1 MEQIAGIRSIA
12 PMRLPRLVTLIIGFI
27 VILGLM
33 IWLIES
39 LQRLFWQVGY
49 YPLLGQLL
57 IFVLIALIGTLV
69 ASLVYYL
76 FYLPNTQQKKRR
88 RVAPKVPAA
97 KAEAAEENL
106 KAVRKQVSQ
115 IQDEVARQELL
126 TRSREIEHSLAQGNL
141 QVVVFGT
148 GSAGKTSLV
157 NALIGR
163 VVGQVGAPMGTTEV
177 GETYVL
183 ELKGMNREIVITDT
197 PGILEVGVAGTER
210 EKLARQLAT
219 EADLLLF
226 VLDNDLRQSEYD
238 PLKTLAEIGKRSLVI
253 LNKSDLYLDGD
264 RELILARLRERVR
277 GIISPSDVIA
287 VSANPQSVRV
297 EDGTTLTPDPDIMP
311 LIRRMVA
318 VLRAEGED
326 LLADNILL
334 QSQRLADKARELID
348 AQRRRQADKIVDR
361 FQWIGA
367 GVVAATPLP
376 VVDMLAAAAI
386 NAQMVVEIGRIYGCE
401 INLERGRELA
411 LSLAKTL
418 TGLGIVKGTI
428 TLVTTALQLS
438 IGGIIV
444 GRAIQAVT
452 AAYLTRIAGK
462 SFIEYFRQDQDWGDG
477 GITEVVQRQ
486 FQLNRKDEFIKSFV
500 QEAITRVVKP
510 LHLDELLPS
519 IDDEMNHEM
528 APSYPKEVGQVRLA
542 PLNLRNTRSD
552 RIGDRELNL
561 VELEPP
567 AANLKPLKLYAELD
581 DDWEPR
587 TLKSDNWDDYEE
599 DYE

>member
-163 VVGQVGAPMGTTEV
+163 MVGQVGAPMGTTEV